1 MKKIFSPTR
10 FWRLFSKHTAENY
23 STYLMSISVLA
34 GVMLLGGVFI
44 IFLIPGPM
52 DAGFQ
57 SVVFAILMLISGTIF
72 SSTVF
77 SDLGDKRK
85 AIPALTLPATQL
97 EKFFVGWVYAYPI
110 FIAVYTGIF
119 YLVLLGLT
127 SLKHWP
133 GHHNEVL
140 SIFQY
145 RIYIMLILFSFLQSI
160 TLFGAVFFEKLHFI
174 KTAFCFFIGFA
185 VVTLF
190 NTLYLKLSVGPNIK
204 PAIPFGTLNFLE
216 SGKDYA
222 VGTSDQDTVWIFAL
236 LMVIAVLFWIAAYFR
251 IKEKQI

>member
-1 MKKIFSPTR
+1 MNNIFNPTR

-23 STYLMSISVLA
+23 STYLMSMSVLG
-34 GVMLLGGVFI
+34 GVMLLGGAFI

-57 SVVFAILMLISGTIF
+57 SVVFTMLMLISGTIF

-97 EKFFVGWVYAYPI
+97 EKFLVGWVYAYPI
-110 FIAVYTGIF
+110 FVLVYTGIF

-133 GHHNEVL
+133 GHHTEVL
-140 SIFQY
+140 TIFQY
-145 RIYIMLILFSFLQSI
+145 RIYMMLILFSFLQSV

-174 KTAFCFFIGFA
+174 KKAFCFFIGYA
-185 VVTLF
+185 VFILF
-190 NTLYLKLSVGPNIK
+190 NTLYLKLYIGQYIK
-204 PAIPFGTLNFLE
+204 PAIPFGTLNFIE
-216 SGKDYA
+216 NSKDYA
-222 VGTSDQDTVWIFAL
+222 VGTSEQDTLWIFVL
-236 LMVIAVLFWIAAYFR
+236 LMVITVLFWIAAYFR

>member
-1 MKKIFSPTR
+1 
-10 FWRLFSKHTAENY
+10 LFSKHTAENY

-34 GVMLLGGVFI
+34 GVMLLGGAFI

-57 SVVFAILMLISGTIF
+57 SVVFIILMLISGTIF

-77 SDLGDKRK
+77 SDFGDKRK

-97 EKFFVGWVYAYPI
+97 EKFLVGWVYAYPI
-110 FIAVYTGIF
+110 FVLVYTGIF

-133 GHHNEVL
+133 GHHTEVL
-140 SIFQY
+140 TIFQG
-145 RIYIMLILFSFLQSI
+145 RIYMMLILFFFLQSL

-174 KTAFCFFIGFA
+174 KTAFCFFIGYA
-185 VVTLF
+185 VVILF
-190 NTLYLKLSVGPNIK
+190 NTLYLKLYVGQIIK
-204 PAIPFGTLNFLE
+204 PAIPFGTLNFFE

-222 VGTSDQDTVWIFAL
+222 VGTSDPDTVWIFAL
-236 LMVIAVLFWIAAYFR
+236 LMIMVLFWIAAYFR

>member
-1 MKKIFSPTR
+1 
-10 FWRLFSKHTAENY
+10 
-23 STYLMSISVLA
+23 
-34 GVMLLGGVFI
+34 MLLGGAFI

-52 DAGFQ
+52 DTGFQ

-97 EKFFVGWVYAYPI
+97 EKFMVGWVYAYPI
-110 FIAVYTGIF
+110 FVVVYTCIF
-119 YLVLLGLT
+119 YLVLMGLT

-133 GHHNEVL
+133 GHHAEVL
-140 SIFQY
+140 TIFQGRMY
-145 RIYIMLILFSFLQSI
+145 MLVILFAFLQSI

-174 KTAFCFFIGFA
+174 KTGFCFFIGYAIFI
-185 VVTLF
+185 LF
-190 NTLYLKLSVGPNIK
+190 NTLYLKLFIGQVIK
-204 PAIPFGTLNFLE
+204 PAIPFGTLNFFE
-216 SGKDYA
+216 NGKDYF
-222 VGTSDQDTVWIFAL
+222 VGTSDQETAWIFVL
-236 LMVIAVLFWIAAYFR
+236 LMVIAVLFWFATYFR